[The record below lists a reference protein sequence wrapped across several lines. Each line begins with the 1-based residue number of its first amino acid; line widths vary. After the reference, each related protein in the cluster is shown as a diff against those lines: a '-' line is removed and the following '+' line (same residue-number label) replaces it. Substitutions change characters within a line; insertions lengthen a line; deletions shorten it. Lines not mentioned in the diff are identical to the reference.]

1 MRCPRT
7 RLYRHIQHPWLPFP
21 LKHHIA
27 QIAHNPHKFPPKKM
41 TSWKER
47 EQKERRTPFLSR
59 GMGRTTHL
67 EERATVL
74 EERASLLEERADALE
89 TLAADHLS
97 VAFVEELPSQPNP
110 DTIYFI
116 CSAP

>member
-1 MRCPRT
+1 
-7 RLYRHIQHPWLPFP
+7 
-21 LKHHIA
+21 
-27 QIAHNPHKFPPKKM
+27 M

-59 GMGRTTHL
+59 GMGRTTH
-67 EERATVL
+67 
-74 EERASLLEERADALE
+74 LEERADALE

>member
-1 MRCPRT
+1 
-7 RLYRHIQHPWLPFP
+7 
-21 LKHHIA
+21 
-27 QIAHNPHKFPPKKM
+27 M

-67 EERATVL
+67 EERTTVL

-97 VAFVEELPSQPNP
+97 VAFVEELPPQSNP